1 MPGEMAGVSTMSVAL
16 GKIRAFLRT
25 IVFSIVTAFAFV
37 LHLITVPVARILRL
51 PWAQWSGWI
60 FRTWS
65 RAILRIMGARVEV
78 AGPPPDAPFFM
89 VSNHLSYV
97 DIAVLASQLD
107 CVFVAKAEI
116 AGWPVFGTLC
126 KTVGTI
132 FVDRTSKR
140 DIRRVSDLMQRTM
153 KRGKG
158 IVLFPEG
165 TSSEGATVMKFK
177 PALLEPAASAEMPVV
192 TVTLTYRTPPATD
205 PARLAVC
212 WWGDMTFAR
221 HVMALFRHP
230 GFVARVS
237 FGENAFSN
245 NNRKILAGELWED
258 VRSRFEPVTGS
269 EAGPSQN

>member
-1 MPGEMAGVSTMSVAL
+1 MAAAL
-16 GKIRAFLRT
+16 GKIRGFLRT
-25 IVFSIVTAFAFV
+25 IGFTIVTAFAFV
-37 LHLITVPVARILRL
+37 LHVVTVPVARLLRL
-51 PWAQWSGWI
+51 PWTRWSGWI

-65 RAILRIMGARVEV
+65 RVVLRLMGARVEV
-78 AGPPPDAPFFM
+78 AGPRPEAPFFM

-116 AGWPVFGTLC
+116 AGWPVFGPLC
-126 KTVGTI
+126 KAVGTI
-132 FVDRTSKR
+132 FVDRNSKR
-140 DIRRVSDLMQRTM
+140 DIPRVSGLMKETM
-153 KRGKG
+153 RLGKG

-165 TSSEGATVMKFK
+165 TSTEGATVIRFK
-177 PALLEPAASAEMPVV
+177 PALLEPAASSELPVA
-192 TVTLTYRTPPATD
+192 TATLTYRTPPATE

-230 GFVARVS
+230 GFVARVT
-237 FGENAFSN
+237 FGENTVQNSD
-245 NNRKILAGELWED
+245 RKVLATVLWEQ

-269 EAGPSQN
+269 EAGPTQN

>member
-1 MPGEMAGVSTMSVAL
+1 MASVI
-16 GKIRAFLRT
+16 GKLRGFLRT
-25 IVFSIVTAFAFV
+25 VSFAIVTACAFV
-37 LHLITVPVARILRL
+37 LHVVTVPAARLLGL
-51 PWAQWSGWI
+51 PWARWSGRV

-65 RAILRIMGARVEV
+65 RIVLRLLGARVEV
-78 AGPPPDAPFFM
+78 AGPPPAAPFFM

-116 AGWPVFGTLC
+116 ADWPIFGPLC
-126 KTVGTI
+126 KAVGTI

-140 DIRRVSDLMQRTM
+140 DIPRVSDLMKRTM

-165 TSSEGATVMKFK
+165 TSTEGATVLKFK
-177 PALLEPAASAEMPVV
+177 PALLEPAASAELPVV
-192 TVTLTYRTPPATD
+192 TATLTYHTPPATE

-212 WWGDMTFAR
+212 WWGDMTFTH
-221 HVMALFRHP
+221 HVRALFRHP
-230 GFVARVS
+230 GFVARIA
-237 FGENAFSN
+237 FGENAVRN
-245 NNRKILAGELWED
+245 RDRKILAAELWEQ
-258 VRSRFEPVTGS
+258 VRERFEPVTGS